1 MMSKE
6 DVLTHTSAG
15 DEVDG
20 YGGGVCVG
28 VGWWWVQCSAG
39 LSMHSRGEG
48 GKHEWNAELAHL
60 HIIALY
66 A

>member
-6 DVLTHTSAG
+6 DVLTHTNAG

-28 VGWWWVQCSAG
+28 VGWWWVPTS
-39 LSMHSRGEG
+39 LISMACMQS
-48 GKHEWNAELAHL
+48 L
-60 HIIALY
+60 
-66 A
+66 